1 MKEVI
6 TRVAK
11 EQQEDEKPSMS
22 MNSAISLNMDFF
34 AKGNNNIPKEEPTT
48 TTGKKRGRPRK
59 VKQIT
64 DQGDVALVE
73 DAEQSQDLPMCQ
85 SNVPYT
91 NTYSNTTNL
100 LYTTIGQIDALSNEL
115 KNDIENIRNSR
126 TLKKKYDYIS
136 NMVNTEGSLLSN
148 KINAIRE
155 INKTITDS
163 HNLDL
168 KRMTNIASSGLNQDD
183 TRIITD
189 MYNAFVQTPV
199 GSDGSNPF
207 GFPNGIDMTVG
218 AGNNVIRTPF
228 TGSGDMGYDNYLNS
242 PTPEQA
248 AIQASTN
255 PNLETVVVMDENN
268 PDPNRRLR
276 FEIMDK
282 STGSFVYGDTPD
294 PMFLEDLR
302 LEPDMGIA
310 IDNNL
315 NRSYTLIN
323 STNQNADMGILGQY

>member
-1 MKEVI
+1 MEKVI
-6 TRVAK
+6 KRI
-11 EQQEDEKPSMS
+11 QPEDNNDKPSMS

-34 AKGNNNIPKEEPTT
+34 SKDNKKIPKETT
-48 TTGKKRGRPRK
+48 TTGKKRGRPKK

-64 DQGDVALVE
+64 DQGDVALVADE
-73 DAEQSQDLPMCQ
+73 EKSSDLPMCQ

-91 NTYSNTTNL
+91 DTYSNTTNL
-100 LYTTIGQIDALSNEL
+100 LYSTIGQIDSLSTEL
-115 KNDIENIRNSR
+115 KNDLDNVRNSR

-136 NMVNTEGSLLSN
+136 DMISTEGTLISN
-148 KINAIRE
+148 KINAIKE

-168 KRMTNIASSGLNQDD
+168 KRMSSIASSGLNKDD
-183 TRIITD
+183 TRVITD
-189 MYNAFVQTPV
+189 MYNAFVQTPIGV
-199 GSDGSNPF
+199 DGTNPF
-207 GFPNGIDMTVG
+207 GFPNQIDMTVG
-218 AGNNVIRTPF
+218 AGNNIVRNGF
-228 TGSGDMGYDNYLNS
+228 NGAGDMGYNNYINS
-242 PTPEQA
+242 PNAEQA

-282 STGSFVYGDTPD
+282 STGSFVLGDTPD
-294 PMFLEDLR
+294 PMFLENLR

-315 NRSYTLIN
+315 NKSYTLIEAN
-323 STNQNADMGILGQY
+323 TQNPNGGILGQY